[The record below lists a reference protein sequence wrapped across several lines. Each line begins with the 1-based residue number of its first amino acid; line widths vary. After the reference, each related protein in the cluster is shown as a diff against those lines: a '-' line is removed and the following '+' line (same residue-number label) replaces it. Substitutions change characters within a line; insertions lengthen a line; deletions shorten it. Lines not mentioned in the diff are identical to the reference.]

1 MIRIEK
7 ILEIIEQE
15 HKVLQVH
22 NASQLGTVEASCD
35 LEDIVISGGTEHFSP
50 RNSNIIFCFAIF
62 QQTLQIVHETD
73 KSNLMGLV
81 KQDFQYMQNV
91 LIILIEVLK
100 LHFILFY
107 IS

>member
-1 MIRIEK
+1 
-7 ILEIIEQE
+7 
-15 HKVLQVH
+15 
-22 NASQLGTVEASCD
+22 
-35 LEDIVISGGTEHFSP
+35 
-50 RNSNIIFCFAIF
+50 
-62 QQTLQIVHETD
+62 
-73 KSNLMGLV
+73 LMGLV